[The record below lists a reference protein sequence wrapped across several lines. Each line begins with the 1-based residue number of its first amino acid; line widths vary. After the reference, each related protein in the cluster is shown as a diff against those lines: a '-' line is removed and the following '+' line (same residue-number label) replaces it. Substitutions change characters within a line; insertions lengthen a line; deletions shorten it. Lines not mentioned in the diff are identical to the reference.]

1 MINFVLDIETIP
13 RDLRGESRK
22 IQEYV
27 WERALGGRRVP
38 EAPPGL
44 TLDDYLAAP
53 ETPRAAG
60 VREHLETFMTL
71 RPEFGHVICIGM
83 GHDARGELE
92 RKALT
97 ARRVE
102 DERRI
107 LEEFWETVRPAQKE
121 WRLVTYNGLA
131 FDVPYL
137 LRRSLYLGV
146 PPSRLLPLRPYL
158 LEAHYDVMQ
167 ALTNWQRG
175 EAVRLSIVAAL
186 LGLGKVPEGMEGSQ
200 VYGLWQAGRIDEIEA
215 YCLGDVQL
223 IYEVFRRVQEYFR

>member
-1 MINFVLDIETIP
+1 MVNFVLDIETIP
-13 RDLRGESRK
+13 RDLRAEPRK
-22 IQEYV
+22 LQEYV
-27 WERALGGRRVP
+27 WERALGGRRAHEV
-38 EAPPGL
+38 APGL
-44 TLDDYLAAP
+44 TLDGYLAAP
-53 ETPRAAG
+53 EAPEAAV
-60 VREHLETFMTL
+60 VRERLQAFMGL

-83 GHDARGELE
+83 GHDARGALE
-92 RKALT
+92 RRALT

-107 LEEFWETVRPAQKE
+107 LEEFWETVRPQKE
-121 WRLVTYNGLA
+121 WRLVTYNGLV

-146 PPSRLLPLRPYL
+146 APSRLLPLRRYL

-167 ALTNWQRG
+167 VLANWERS

-186 LGLGKVPEGMEGSQ
+186 LGLAKVPEGMEGSQ
-200 VYGLWQAGRIDEIEA
+200 VYGLWQAGRIDEIEV

-223 IYEVFRRVQEYFR
+223 IYEVFLRVQEYFR